1 MNGSEY
7 RMLVGDAR
15 AFAEAAW
22 LIESEIRRLGASP
35 EHDGP
40 IGGGSTGWP
49 SQTVWEALKT
59 ASHFNLGVAFE
70 LRLKWLLR
78 LRAKKWPAGKGGHM
92 LAKLFGLLT
101 PEIARKLDDLFR
113 ESTGGSAITFR
124 AFIHSTSLP
133 ERPGDLSL
141 NTLQEFLEYM
151 DGDMAMWEK
160 RYSWE
165 RATNQAWRH
174 YLDDLRPFLEFLA
187 KSEAVGADEARK
199 AGVIR

>member
-15 AFAEAAW
+15 AFAQAAW
-22 LIESEIRRLGASP
+22 LIESELRRLGASP

-78 LRAKKWPAGKGGHM
+78 LRDIKWPSGKEGH
-92 LAKLFGLLT
+92 LLT
-101 PEIARKLDDLFR
+101 RLFALLAPEIAGQLADLFL
-113 ESTGGSAITFR
+113 ESTGGSAVTLR
-124 AFIHSTSLP
+124 AYIHSTSLP
-133 ERPGDLSL
+133 ERPADLSL
-141 NTLQEFLEYM
+141 NTLQEFFEFM
-151 DGDMAMWEK
+151 DGDVAMYEK

-165 RATNQAWRH
+165 RVTDQAWRH
-174 YLDDLRPFLEFLA
+174 YLDDLQPFLEFLA
-187 KSEAVGADEARK
+187 KAEELGTEEARK
-199 AGVIR
+199 AAVIR

>member
-15 AFAEAAW
+15 AFSEAAW
-22 LIESEIRRLGASP
+22 LVESEIQRLGASP

-59 ASHFNLGVAFE
+59 ASHFNMGVAFE

-78 LRAKKWPAGKGGHM
+78 LRGIKWPSGKGGHM
-92 LAKLFGLLT
+92 LAKLYELLA
-101 PEIARKLDDLFR
+101 PEIAGKLADLFR
-113 ESTGGSAITFR
+113 ETTGGSAITLR
-124 AFIHSTSLP
+124 AFIHSSSLP
-133 ERPGDLSL
+133 KRPADLTL
-141 NTLQEFLEYM
+141 NTVQEFFEYM
-151 DGDMAMWEK
+151 DGDMALWEK

-165 RATNQAWRH
+165 RVANQAWRH

-187 KSEAVGADEARK
+187 KAEKVGADEARK
-199 AGVIR
+199 ADVIP